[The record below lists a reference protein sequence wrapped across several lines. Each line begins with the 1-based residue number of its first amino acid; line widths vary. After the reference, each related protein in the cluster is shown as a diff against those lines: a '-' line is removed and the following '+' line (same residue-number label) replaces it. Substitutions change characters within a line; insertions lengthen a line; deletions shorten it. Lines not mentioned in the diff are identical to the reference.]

1 MSVKLKIAEPD
12 GIYFITI
19 TCFNWLPLFIA
30 DSYDALYKWFQYLKR
45 TFPVDNIMEIDLRKR
60 I

>member
-19 TCFNWLPLFIA
+19 TCFNWFSLFNIV
-30 DSYDALYKWFQYLKR
+30 DSYDAVYKWVRYLKR
-45 TFPVDNIMEIDLRKR
+45 TFPVDKYYGYNAD
-60 I
+60 